1 MGRKATFS
9 TAQVML
15 SLQSYFADAK
25 GSEETS
31 NVASRTDLD
40 LDFLL
45 TLRAHM
51 EWLKRN
57 QERVSR
63 FQKFV

>member
-9 TAQVML
+9 TAQMML

-31 NVASRTDLD
+31 TVVSRTDLD
-40 LDFLL
+40 LDLP
-45 TLRAHM
+45 TNSSSSYRVVEA
-51 EWLKRN
+51 ESGT
-57 QERVSR
+57 VSR
-63 FQKFV
+63 FQTFV